1 MVAANWRHSFAI
13 EAMRVA
19 IIAERNH
26 KRGRCD
32 PPGNYLTGYFI
43 GLSSIVDELFSGC
56 AECRATVLLPN
67 QSNAATSIRTAI
79 RLPKLKR
86 FTDEQDAVD
95 NVAVSLATIKPEYH
109 TSLSLR

>member
-1 MVAANWRHSFAI
+1 M
-13 EAMRVA
+13 
-19 IIAERNH
+19 ERNH

-43 GLSSIVDELFSGC
+43 GLSSIADELFSGC
-56 AECRATVLLPN
+56 AECRATVPLPN

-79 RLPKLKR
+79 RSRSLNAS
-86 FTDEQDAVD
+86 TDEQDAVN

-109 TSLSLR
+109 TSVSQR